1 MRLNLTRTACAV
13 AIAAFALTACKV
25 SVKAGG
31 GEEPPPPPPP
41 PADPAPAP
49 APKPKPKLKKMKFKV
64 SDKGEVELPG
74 PVLFETGKAVLL
86 PESDAV
92 LGIVDSY
99 LKAKPDITKL
109 RIEGHTDSD
118 DADAKNMTLSKARA
132 MAVSQWLVAKGNECK
147 RLVPAGFGESR
158 LLVKPE
164 TSPED
169 KATNRRV
176 MFVNA
181 EIKGKPIGGL
191 PIDGG
196 GELAGDPCAQ

>member
-41 PADPAPAP
+41 ADPAPAP
-49 APKPKPKLKKMKFKV
+49 TPKPKPKLKKMSFNV

-109 RIEGHTDSD
+109 RIEGHTDTD
-118 DADAKNMTLSKARA
+118 GDEPANMDLSKARA
-132 MAVSQWLVAKGNECK
+132 MAVSQWLVAKGNECG
-147 RLVPAGFGESR
+147 RLVPVGFGETR

-164 TSPED
+164 ASPED

-181 EIKGKPIGGL
+181 EVKGQPIGGL

-196 GELAGDPCAQ
+196 GEIAGDPCTQ

>member
-1 MRLNLTRTACAV
+1 MRLNLRTACAV

-41 PADPAPAP
+41 PPAEPEAK
-49 APKPKPKLKKMKFKV
+49 PKPKPKLKKLNFKV

-92 LGIVDSY
+92 LDIVDKY

-118 DADAKNMTLSKARA
+118 NDDASNMQLSKERA
-132 MAVSQWLVAKGNECK
+132 MAVSQWLTAKGNDCK
-147 RLVPAGFGESR
+147 RLVPVGFGESR
-158 LLVKPE
+158 LLVNPE
-164 TSPED
+164 KTPED

-181 EIKGKPIGGL
+181 EVKGKPIGGL

-196 GELAGDPCAQ
+196 GEIAGDPCAQ

>member
-1 MRLNLTRTACAV
+1 MRLNLARTACAV
-13 AIAAFALTACKV
+13 ALATFALTACKV

-41 PADPAPAP
+41 PPAEPAP
-49 APKPKPKLKKMKFKV
+49 APKPKPKLKKLNFKTNE
-64 SDKGEVELPG
+64 KGEVELPG

-92 LGIVDSY
+92 LDIVDKY
-99 LKAKPDITKL
+99 LKAKPEITKL
-109 RIEGHTDSD
+109 RIEGHTDGD
-118 DADAKNMTLSKARA
+118 GNAPDNTTLSKARA

-147 RLVPAGFGESR
+147 RLVPVGFGEDR

-164 TSPED
+164 KNDED

-176 MFVNA
+176 VFVNA
-181 EIKGKPIGGL
+181 EIKDKPIGGL
-191 PIDGG
+191 PVDGG
-196 GELAGDPCAQ
+196 GQIAGDPCK